1 MSKWLMIYDESYIQ
15 VMKLIR
21 EKRKKMY
28 TQEEFA
34 NLLGV
39 TQKTV
44 SCYENCQT
52 ELNLKQFIKICHLLE
67 LNFFKSFSEIFENEY
82 EKEK

>member
-1 MSKWLMIYDESYIQ
+1 MIYDESYIQ

-52 ELNLKQFIKICHLLE
+52 ELNLK
-67 LNFFKSFSEIFENEY
+67 
-82 EKEK
+82 